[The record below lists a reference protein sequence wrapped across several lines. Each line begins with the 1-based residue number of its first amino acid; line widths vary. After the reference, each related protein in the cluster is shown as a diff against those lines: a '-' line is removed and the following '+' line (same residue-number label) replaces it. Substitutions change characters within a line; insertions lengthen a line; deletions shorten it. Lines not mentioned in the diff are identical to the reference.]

1 MDLLPA
7 SRASRAG
14 DDPIFALNREAAAR
28 KAAGESVINATVGT
42 LLDDEGQLAVMSVVP
57 EVLRAVPP
65 HVAAGYAP
73 IAGPPDFLRAVIADL
88 LGAREAASWAVA
100 VATPGGS
107 GAVRH
112 SMANFLEP
120 QQTLLTT
127 SLYWGPYRT
136 MADELDR
143 NLMTFRMFNE
153 VGRFDAEDMERKLRA
168 VLDAQGR
175 ALILLNSPC
184 HNPSGYSLDAADLDR
199 IVSVLERAASHGPIA
214 VLLDVAYARFGASGL
229 DATVDAMLR
238 LAGKVMLLFA
248 WSASK
253 AFTQY
258 GLRVGAIVAVH
269 PDPNVR
275 RAVESALAFS
285 CRGTWSTC
293 NSAGMAAITRVLE
306 DPELRARADRER
318 ASLKALIDGRAA
330 LWNELAGREEL
341 RYPRFDG
348 GFFTTVLC
356 DDPAGTAAR
365 LREDGL
371 FVVPLQGGLRVA
383 LCSVAE
389 RDLPRLV
396 EGIARRVRK

>member
-14 DDPIFALNREAAAR
+14 DDPIFALNREASAR
-28 KAAGESVINATVGT
+28 KAAGEPVINATVGT

-65 HVAAGYAP
+65 NVAAGYAP

-153 VGRFDAEDMERKLRA
+153 VGRFDADDMERKLRA

-199 IVSVLERAASHGPIA
+199 IVGVLERAAPLGPIA
-214 VLLDVAYARFGASGL
+214 VLLDIAYARFGASGL
-229 DATVDAMLR
+229 DTTVDAMLR

-318 ASLKALIDGRAA
+318 ASLKGLIDGRVA
-330 LWNELAGREEL
+330 LWNELAGREGL

-348 GFFTTVLC
+348 GFFTTVIC

-383 LCSVAE
+383 LCAVAE

-396 EGIARRVRK
+396 EGIAQRVRK

>member
-1 MDLLPA
+1 
-7 SRASRAG
+7 
-14 DDPIFALNREAAAR
+14 
-28 KAAGESVINATVGT
+28 
-42 LLDDEGQLAVMSVVP
+42 
-57 EVLRAVPP
+57 
-65 HVAAGYAP
+65 
-73 IAGPPDFLRAVIADL
+73 
-88 LGAREAASWAVA
+88 
-100 VATPGGS
+100 
-107 GAVRH
+107 
-112 SMANFLEP
+112 
-120 QQTLLTT
+120 
-127 SLYWGPYRT
+127 
-136 MADELDR
+136 
-143 NLMTFRMFNE
+143 
-153 VGRFDAEDMERKLRA
+153 
-168 VLDAQGR
+168 
-175 ALILLNSPC
+175 
-184 HNPSGYSLDAADLDR
+184 
-199 IVSVLERAASHGPIA
+199 
-214 VLLDVAYARFGASGL
+214 
-229 DATVDAMLR
+229 MLR

-318 ASLKALIDGRAA
+318 ASLKALIDGRVA

-371 FVVPLQGGLRVA
+371 FVVPLQGGIRVA